1 MGPRK
6 SQGTIQPGPTQFQLE
21 MYMNSCINSKSFA
34 LYRTHA
40 GGGGGG
46 GEGLT
51 LLSVPSHA
59 RELGDIE
66 RVDA

>member
-21 MYMNSCINSKSFA
+21 MYMNNLHQFKKFCA
-34 LYRTHA
+34 VARTRE
-40 GGGGGG
+40 GGGEA

-51 LLSVPSHA
+51 PLSVPSHA
-59 RELGDIE
+59 KELGDIK

>member
-21 MYMNSCINSKSFA
+21 MYMNNLHQFKKFCA
-34 LYRTHA
+34 LARA
-40 GGGGGG
+40 RGGGG
-46 GEGLT
+46 LT
-51 LLSVPSHA
+51 PLSVPSHA
-59 RELGDIE
+59 KELDDIE